1 MALILG
7 RRPKHY
13 PVPLGGGVSLLVR
26 PATYAEIQIVAAEIA
41 PSIAA
46 LIAGSAIGEELAPF
60 LGEEF
65 NTGSEFGP
73 AQAQAAGDKLGLI
86 ELLMRCAGDMTGQL
100 LGPDEQPLPWTPDLP
115 LEERKDKG
123 TAALLASDT
132 TIARRLRAVIEAG
145 AAEEQAEGE
154 E

>member
-1 MALILG
+1 MALIIG
-7 RRPKHY
+7 GRPKHI
-13 PVPLGGGVSLLVR
+13 PVPLGGGVTLLVR
-26 PATYAEIQIVAAEIA
+26 PATYAEIQIVSAEIA

-46 LIAGSAIGEELAPF
+46 LIAGSAAGADLAPL

-65 NTGSEFGP
+65 NTGGEFGP

-86 ELLMRCAGDMTGQL
+86 ELLMVCAGDMTGRL
-100 LGPDEQPLPWTPDLP
+100 LGPDKQPLPWP
-115 LEERKDKG
+115 DKG

-132 TIARRLRAVIEAG
+132 TIARRLRAVVEAG
-145 AAEEQAEGE
+145 AAEESREGE